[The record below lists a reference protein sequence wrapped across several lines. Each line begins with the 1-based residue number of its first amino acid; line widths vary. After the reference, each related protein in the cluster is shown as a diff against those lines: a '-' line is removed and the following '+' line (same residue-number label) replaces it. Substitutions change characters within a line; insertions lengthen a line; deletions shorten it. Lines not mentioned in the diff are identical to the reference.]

1 MNDKTKLLLLSLKT
15 LWFVN
20 KTPKVVL
27 IKHTQFRNSVT
38 SKKSAYAGNSEDS
51 QFKGQ
56 KGCWAQFFFF
66 SFTAY
71 SSLLSKIV
79 IYAVF

>member
-1 MNDKTKLLLLSLKT
+1 M
-15 LWFVN
+15 
-20 KTPKVVL
+20 
-27 IKHTQFRNSVT
+27 T
-38 SKKSAYAGNSEDS
+38 SKKSAYTGNSEDS

-56 KGCWAQFFFF
+56 KGCWAQFF